1 MISSH
6 LILPPTTTIRP
17 RRAGQLAPL
26 PPAAVV
32 EVLVARRRA
41 LPRAIRVL
49 ARIDHVADGGAEAV
63 ADLLRGAVVGHAVGV
78 VAVAVLV
85 VCAGLRCEGEEGD
98 GKGGELHFGAFWRGV
113 LVEKRVG
120 GRGRTWYGSAFGTEM
135 CWGWVEIVCAV
146 MVFM

>member
-1 MISSH
+1 MINSH

-41 LPRAIRVL
+41 LARAVRVL
-49 ARIDHVADGGAEAV
+49 ARVDHVADGGAEAV
-63 ADLLRGAVVGHAVGV
+63 ADLLRGAAVGHAVGV

-85 VCAGLRCEGEEGD
+85 IGTSLRCEGEEGESE
-98 GKGGELHFGAFWRGV
+98 GCELHFEGFW
-113 LVEKRVG
+113 
-120 GRGRTWYGSAFGTEM
+120 YDSAFGTEM
-135 CWGWVEIVCAV
+135 SGNGWRSSAL
-146 MVFM
+146 